1 MIPTEAINTLC
12 HDDLD
17 VHTIGDWKFY
27 ICNKRGRD
35 AGPPERQKQYHTHY
49 APLILDRWARTLVK
63 AVEFVPKTTQAAAR
77 TDMHVHMRRL

>member
-1 MIPTEAINTLC
+1 MTPSEAINM
-12 HDDLD
+12 HYPDDLD
-17 VHTIGDWKFY
+17 IHDIHNWKY
-27 ICNKRGRD
+27 YTCNKRGRG

-49 APLILDRWARTLVK
+49 APLILDRWALTLVK